1 MSGNIDRRSF
11 LKMAGWG
18 ALSSMVGDLPGLLNT
33 RSFAE
38 TAGNSIIKSHCPLCP
53 KGCGVDLVIE
63 GGRIREVRGMIEDPE
78 TRGLLCDLGK
88 SLPEVIASE
97 KRLTTPLKRV
107 GEKGREEFVAISWE
121 EALTTIARQWMQII
135 QEDGAQSIAGYLGNA
150 LSMESYFLLPRLMYA
165 LGSPNIFLPEGQD
178 EGAWGW
184 AGKLTAGSFPSV
196 SFEGWDKTKCF
207 ILWGHDPEG
216 SSPCTT
222 AQWIREKRKK
232 GSKLIV
238 VDPRRIPLAKE
249 ADEWVPLRPGTD
261 GALAWSM
268 AQVII
273 KENLLN
279 SEFIDEWTDGFK
291 GFKEIALREE
301 YQVEKVAA
309 ICGIKP
315 EQIERIA
322 RIYAQNTPSLILG
335 GSGVSQHGSGLQ
347 NSRAVHCLTLLTGN
361 VNKPGSNLYYSYPL
375 SPARGF
381 ASLRERVE
389 HTGILDR
396 QLVKLPLGYCDS
408 SRLWDI
414 LIAGGDDL
422 YWKNYIF
429 RNGLSEGKTPYSF
442 TDVYSTGYQGKAYS
456 LRSLIVLESDPLREL
471 PHSLEGKMALK
482 KIPFLVVI
490 SPFLNETARYADII
504 LPSTISPESTNLVS
518 CHRPLSSQ
526 YLRVRKKA
534 ISPRGEC
541 KPYQTII
548 SSLAYMM
555 GAGKLFA
562 FTERGFMDMIFRS
575 SPFTQKLTYQSI
587 SASPLPLL
595 PLYQVRNL
603 FPHPYRKSFD
613 TPSGKV
619 MFASRPLAQMGF
631 NPYPEWSSPLEGK
644 IKTPKFFTKYPLT
657 LVTGKI
663 LANAVSAKE
672 DEILINPQD
681 AKEHKLEKGI
691 EVWVES
697 KINKVRR
704 KVKISEEIAQGVV
717 WTAKPIFSL
726 RPEEEGRVARVN
738 YLIDDQHNDPITG
751 TPRFNEMLVKV
762 YKS

>member
-1 MSGNIDRRSF
+1 M
-11 LKMAGWG
+11 
-18 ALSSMVGDLPGLLNT
+18 
-33 RSFAE
+33 
-38 TAGNSIIKSHCPLCP
+38 
-53 KGCGVDLVIE
+53 
-63 GGRIREVRGMIEDPE
+63 
-78 TRGLLCDLGK
+78 
-88 SLPEVIASE
+88 
-97 KRLTTPLKRV
+97 
-107 GEKGREEFVAISWE
+107 
-121 EALTTIARQWMQII
+121 
-135 QEDGAQSIAGYLGNA
+135 
-150 LSMESYFLLPRLMYA
+150 
-165 LGSPNIFLPEGQD
+165 
-178 EGAWGW
+178 
-184 AGKLTAGSFPSV
+184 

-207 ILWGHDPEG
+207 ILWGHNPDG

-232 GSKLIV
+232 GSKIIV

-249 ADEWVPLRPGTD
+249 ADEWVPLNPGTD

-273 KENLLN
+273 KENLIDG
-279 SEFIDEWTDGFK
+279 EFVEKWTDGFK

-322 RIYAQNTPSLILG
+322 RLYAQNAPSLILG

-375 SPARGF
+375 EPARGY
-381 ASLRERVE
+381 ASLRGRVE
-389 HTGILDR
+389 NTGILGK

-429 RNGLSEGKTPYSF
+429 RNGLSEGKTPYSS
-442 TDVYSTGYQGKAYS
+442 TDVYATGYQGKAYP
-456 LRSLIVLESDPLREL
+456 LKSLIVLESDPLREL

-482 KIPFLVVI
+482 KLPFMVVI

-541 KPYQTII
+541 KSYQAII

-555 GAGKLFA
+555 GVGKLFA
-562 FTERGFMDMIFRS
+562 FTERAFVDMIFRS
-575 SPFTQKLTYQSI
+575 SPFTQRLTYQSI

-613 TPSGKV
+613 TPSGKA
-619 MFASRPLAQMGF
+619 MFASKPLAQMGF
-631 NPYPEWSSPLEGK
+631 NPYPEWFPPLEGK
-644 IKTPKFFTKYPLT
+644 IKTPEFFAKYPLT
-657 LVTGKI
+657 LVTGKT
-663 LANAVSAKE
+663 LMKGVSAKE

-681 AKEHKLEKGI
+681 ATNHGLEEGLS
-691 EVWVES
+691 VWVES

-704 KVKISEEIAQGVV
+704 KVKISKEIAQGVV
-717 WTAKPIFSL
+717 WVS
-726 RPEEEGRVARVN
+726 RPMVSITPEGADSVARIN

-751 TPRFNEMLVKV
+751 TPRFNEMLVRV
-762 YKS
+762 YGV

>member
-1 MSGNIDRRSF
+1 
-11 LKMAGWG
+11 
-18 ALSSMVGDLPGLLNT
+18 
-33 RSFAE
+33 
-38 TAGNSIIKSHCPLCP
+38 
-53 KGCGVDLVIE
+53 
-63 GGRIREVRGMIEDPE
+63 
-78 TRGLLCDLGK
+78 
-88 SLPEVIASE
+88 
-97 KRLTTPLKRV
+97 
-107 GEKGREEFVAISWE
+107 
-121 EALTTIARQWMQII
+121 
-135 QEDGAQSIAGYLGNA
+135 
-150 LSMESYFLLPRLMYA
+150 
-165 LGSPNIFLPEGQD
+165 
-178 EGAWGW
+178 
-184 AGKLTAGSFPSV
+184 
-196 SFEGWDKTKCF
+196 
-207 ILWGHDPEG
+207 
-216 SSPCTT
+216 
-222 AQWIREKRKK
+222 
-232 GSKLIV
+232 
-238 VDPRRIPLAKE
+238 
-249 ADEWVPLRPGTD
+249 DEWVPLNPGTD

-273 KENLLN
+273 KENLIDG
-279 SEFIDEWTDGFK
+279 EFVEKWTDGFK

-322 RIYAQNTPSLILG
+322 RLYAQNAPSLILG

-361 VNKPGSNLYYSYPL
+361 VNKPGANLYYSYPL
-375 SPARGF
+375 EPARGY
-381 ASLRERVE
+381 ASLRGRVE
-389 HTGILDR
+389 NTGILGK

-442 TDVYSTGYQGKAYS
+442 TDVYATGYQGKAYP
-456 LRSLIVLESDPLREL
+456 LKSLIVLESDPLREL
-471 PHSLEGKMALK
+471 PHSLEGKIALK
-482 KIPFLVVI
+482 KLPFMVVI

-541 KPYQTII
+541 KSYQTII

-555 GAGKLFA
+555 GVGKLFA
-562 FTERGFMDMIFRS
+562 FTERAFVDMIFRS
-575 SPFTQKLTYQSI
+575 SPFTQGLTYQSI

-613 TPSGKV
+613 TPSGKA
-619 MFASRPLAQMGF
+619 MFASKPLAQMGF
-631 NPYPEWSSPLEGK
+631 NPYPEWFPPLEGK
-644 IKTPKFFTKYPLT
+644 IKTPEFFAKYPLT
-657 LVTGKI
+657 LVTGKT
-663 LANAVSAKE
+663 LMKGVSAKE

-681 AKEHKLEKGI
+681 ATTHELEDGLS
-691 EVWVES
+691 VWVES

-717 WTAKPIFSL
+717 WISKPMFSIT
-726 RPEEEGRVARVN
+726 PEGADSVARIN

-751 TPRFNEMLVKV
+751 TPRFNEMLVRI
-762 YKS
+762 YGA